1 MELIRIITAGIA
13 SMAMAMGIARFAYT
27 PMIKVMTEAGVLTVA
42 QAGGIAS
49 LNYLGYL
56 AGSVFFMFKPI
67 HRKGAWFAAMYLINA
82 VSLGLFALT
91 QDIFIWS
98 VLRTVSG
105 FASAG
110 MFLLMSVI
118 VSEALA
124 ERGKLRFNGL
134 IFTGIGAG
142 ILLSGFTVLVFG
154 QFADWKGL
162 WLIFFIGM
170 ILTAPVCYIRPG
182 RRHDSTQAVSSG
194 SEPMHPYIYFL
205 SAAYFLMGMAYIVSG
220 TFLVLIIGQA
230 GFSGYWAWMITGLCA
245 VPGIVYFT
253 LNAGRTGF
261 LKNLIPA
268 YVFLG
273 ISCALPA
280 VSSSAPVLFLAAGMY
295 GATFLG
301 IVALTV
307 GFAKK
312 LAGSRSAFAI
322 GLVTVAFSV
331 GQMIG
336 PAAAGWSAEKTG
348 NFSISLLAAS
358 ALCAVS
364 IIILLAG
371 CIIYKRSSICRM

>member
-27 PMIKVMTEAGVLTVA
+27 PMIQIMTESGVLTVA

-56 AGSVFFMFKPI
+56 AGSVFFMVKPVR
-67 HRKGAWFAAMYLINA
+67 RKYTWFAVMYFINA
-82 VSLGLFALT
+82 LSLGLFALT
-91 QDIFIWS
+91 QNIYAWS

-118 VSEALA
+118 VSEALTKK
-124 ERGKLRFNGL
+124 GQLRFVGL
-134 IFTGIGAG
+134 IYTGIGIG
-142 ILLSGFTVLVFG
+142 ILISGFTVLVFG
-154 QFADWKGL
+154 QYMGWKGL
-162 WLIFFIGM
+162 WVVFFIGM
-170 ILTAPVCYIRPG
+170 VLTAPLCWFRPAES
-182 RRHDSTQAVSSG
+182 HTHAQAASAPD
-194 SEPMHPYIYFL
+194 EPMHPFIYFL
-205 SAAYFLMGMAYIVSG
+205 SAAYFLMGTAYIVSG
-220 TFLVLIIGQA
+220 TFLVLIIGRA

-261 LKNLIPA
+261 MKNLIPA

-280 VSSSAPVLFLAAGMY
+280 MSGSAPALFLAAGMY

-312 LAGSRSAFAI
+312 LAGSHTAYAI

-348 NFSISLLAAS
+348 NFSYSLMAAS
-358 ALCAVS
+358 VLCAAA
-364 IIILLAG
+364 ILILLAG
-371 CIIYKRSSICRM
+371 CYFNRRRSVCRM

>member
-27 PMIKVMTEAGVLTVA
+27 PMIQIMTESGVLTVA

-56 AGSVFFMFKPI
+56 AGSIFFMVKPI
-67 HRKGAWFAAMYLINA
+67 RSKNVWFAAMYFINA
-82 VSLGLFALT
+82 TTLGLFALT
-91 QDIFIWS
+91 QDIYIWS

-124 ERGKLRFNGL
+124 AKGHLRLAGL
-134 IFTGIGAG
+134 IFTGIGIG
-142 ILLSGFTVLVFG
+142 ILISGFTVLVFG
-154 QFADWKGL
+154 NFMGWKGL
-162 WLIFFIGM
+162 WIVFFIGM
-170 ILTAPVCYIRPG
+170 LLTSPLCFFKQANP
-182 RRHDSTQAVSSG
+182 HANTQTASAQE
-194 SEPMHPYIYFL
+194 EPMHPFIYFL
-205 SAAYFLMGMAYIVSG
+205 SAAYFLMGTAYIVSG
-220 TFLVLIIGQA
+220 TFLVLIIGRA

-245 VPGIVYFT
+245 VPGIIYFT

-261 LKNLIPA
+261 IKNLIPA

-273 ISCALPA
+273 LSCALPA
-280 VSSSAPVLFLAAGMY
+280 LYSSAPALFLAAGIY

-312 LAGSRSAFAI
+312 LAGSHTAYAI
-322 GLVTVAFSV
+322 GLVTVAFSI
-331 GQMIG
+331 GQVIG

-348 NFSISLLAAS
+348 NFSYSLMAAS
-358 ALCAVS
+358 ILCAAA
-364 IIILLAG
+364 ILILLAG
-371 CIIYKRSSICRM
+371 CFIYRRRSICRM